1 MRILELP
8 TTFNAAE
15 HFVDRN
21 IWEGRG
27 QHVAFEC
34 GNERCTY
41 QQLFERVNQLGNA
54 LKKLGVR
61 PEERVGLLLLD
72 TPEFAYCFFGAIKMG
87 AVAVPLNTLLK
98 PAEYQYMLNDC
109 RARIVIVS
117 ESLLPQLQAIPKSN
131 LRYVETVIVHG
142 KAPETT
148 YSLHELLSAASPEL
162 EAEPTSRD
170 DAAFWLYSSG
180 STGRPK
186 GCVHLHHDMVV
197 CAERYAKDVLKIT
210 ENDRSFSVAKLFFAY
225 GLGNGLYFGLSVGAT
240 NILWPGSPS
249 PANVYSVIERYK
261 PTLFYSVP
269 SNYSSL
275 LAYHREHE
283 PDFDLSSLRHAVSP
297 GEALPP
303 PLFHRSQERF

>member
-1 MRILELP
+1 M
-8 TTFNAAE
+8 
-15 HFVDRN
+15 
-21 IWEGRG
+21 G
-27 QHVAFEC
+27 
-34 GNERCTY
+34 
-41 QQLFERVNQLGNA
+41 
-54 LKKLGVR
+54 GV
-61 PEERVGLLLLD
+61 
-72 TPEFAYCFFGAIKMG
+72 
-87 AVAVPLNTLLK
+87 AVALNSLLR
-98 PAEYQYMLNDC
+98 PAEYEYMLNDS
-109 RARIVIVS
+109 RGRVVIVS

-210 ENDRSFSVAKLFFAY
+210 ENDPSFTVAKLFFPY
-225 GLGNGLYFGLSVGAT
+225 DLSTPFYFPLSVGAT

-249 PANVYSVIERYK
+249 PPHSYSLIE
-261 PTLFYSVP
+261 P
-269 SNYSSL
+269 
-275 LAYHREHE
+275 
-283 PDFDLSSLRHAVSP
+283 
-297 GEALPP
+297 
-303 PLFHRSQERF
+303 